1 MRNEQLAT
9 GAQSS
14 AFDDWVD
21 AMREWQREIDVT
33 PDPDVVLAA
42 KFSEVGAE
50 IGFGRH
56 AGERRWESLTEI
68 PAPAI
73 KDELLRLIVW
83 QGDSEVRAVEQ
94 ARQLLD
100 SAPSEHDRQRLVR
113 HMSEETRHG
122 WQMAYLLVTHF
133 GDEGRRAARELLERR
148 ATRGEALLEMF
159 NVKLNWV
166 DVFSWHNWGDRV
178 GKYPLTMFAG
188 CAFAPFARSI
198 APMLREEGFH
208 LVMGY
213 QGMQRI
219 AAAGR
224 VPVEIHQRYINRM
237 LAICYDAFGA
247 EVSGRAQR
255 IHDWGLKAPWG
266 GGRIDPQRANEAA
279 RAAFIAEVRKLMRLL
294 NRLLPKGS
302 PQLYV
307 TDPRFN
313 RHNGPYAG
321 KAWDG
326 PERLPTPEDEAA
338 LQEIFSDPAW
348 IAPPTAA
355 AA

>member
-1 MRNEQLAT
+1 LTTKFSDA
-9 GAQSS
+9 
-14 AFDDWVD
+14 VD
-21 AMREWQREIDVT
+21 AEIR
-33 PDPDVVLAA
+33 
-42 KFSEVGAE
+42 
-50 IGFGRH
+50 FGRY
-56 AGERRWESLTEI
+56 AGERRWESVAEI
-68 PAPAI
+68 PQPQI

-100 SAPSEHDRQRLVR
+100 SAPTEHDRRRLVR

-178 GKYPLTMFAG
+178 GKYQLTMFAG
-188 CAFAPFARSI
+188 CGFAPFARSI

-208 LVMGY
+208 LVIGY

-219 AAAGR
+219 CAAAR

-247 EVSGRAQR
+247 EVSSRAER
-255 IHDWGLKAPWG
+255 IYDWGLKAPWG
-266 GGRIDPQRANEAA
+266 GGEIDPPRANEAA
-279 RAAFIAEVRKLMRLL
+279 RAAFIAEAHKLLGLL
-294 NRLLPKGS
+294 NQRLPEDGAK
-302 PQLYV
+302 LYL

-313 RHNGPYAG
+313 RHNGPYAAR
-321 KAWDG
+321 AWDG
-326 PERLPTPEDEAA
+326 PEQLPTPEDEAA
-338 LQEIFSDPAW
+338 LQEIFKSPGW
-348 IAPPTAA
+348 IAPAA
-355 AA
+355 

>member
-1 MRNEQLAT
+1 MEFKTRAER
-9 GAQSS
+9 G

-21 AMREWQREIDVT
+21 AMREWHRELDVT
-33 PDPDVVLAA
+33 PDPRVTLTEKFADAA
-42 KFSEVGAE
+42 PGD
-50 IGFGRH
+50 IGFGRY
-56 AGERRWESLTEI
+56 AGERRWESLEDI
-68 PAPAI
+68 PAPEI

-100 SAPSEHDRQRLVR
+100 SAPTEHDRNRLAR
-113 HMSEETRHG
+113 HMTEETRHG
-122 WQMAYLLVTHF
+122 WQMAYLLVTYF

-178 GKYPLTMFAG
+178 GKYQLTMFAG

-198 APMLREEGFH
+198 APMLKEEGFH
-208 LVMGY
+208 LVIGY

-219 AAAGR
+219 CAAGR
-224 VPVEIHQRYINRM
+224 VPVELHQRYVNRM
-237 LAICYDAFGA
+237 LAICYDAFGS
-247 EVSGRAQR
+247 EVSSRARR

-266 GGRIDPQRANEAA
+266 GGIADPAQANEQA
-279 RAAFIAEVRKLMRLL
+279 RAAFIDEARKLLGLL
-294 NRLLPKGS
+294 NRLLPADG
-302 PQLYV
+302 PQLYL

-313 RHNGPYAG
+313 RKNGPYAG
-321 KAWDG
+321 QPWDG
-326 PERLPTPEDEAA
+326 PERLPTEEDDAA
-338 LQEIFSDPAW
+338 LREVFKQPGW
-348 IAPPTAA
+348 IAPAQ
-355 AA
+355 